1 MAMAGNKHHDPNDHP
16 QCQNRLLS
24 DYYIM
29 GFSCS
34 TSGLRGPRIW
44 LMVCMANV
52 WTSRDFPVPVVVEW
66 PGEDLP
72 NTFTPWRWGS
82 SRSENYCHL
91 KFGHVQGLCFGMMIF
106 VDHWVK
112 HDLGELVS
120 NFQQSPFPTSACLD
134 LPCVP
139 CLFPTFVLLD
149 AHSLYIYIY
158 IFTGVTLFTT
168 CSPLYFWVVAGF
180 QTMLES
186 FQKYTVY
193 KNIYIYTSQCIIY
206 IYLFIQCIYIYM
218 WKSHVCLYMFIHVL
232 SGYRGFPKTYIN

>member
-1 MAMAGNKHHDPNDHP
+1 MTNIRFIFLIHPTWIWIQDHPLQVPWKSTPSPEIPLLLSSCSACNGHGTWSMAMAGNKHHDPNDHP

-72 NTFTPWRWGS
+72 NTLTPWRWGS
-82 SRSENYCHL
+82 SRLENYCHL
-91 KFGHVQGLCFGMMIF
+91 KFGHVQGLCFGMIF

-112 HDLGELVS
+112 YD
-120 NFQQSPFPTSACLD
+120 FPC
-134 LPCVP
+134 
-139 CLFPTFVLLD
+139 PTL
-149 AHSLYIYIY
+149 H
-158 IFTGVTLFTT
+158 
-168 CSPLYFWVVAGF
+168 SPLLLV
-180 QTMLES
+180 
-186 FQKYTVY
+186 
-193 KNIYIYTSQCIIY
+193 
-206 IYLFIQCIYIYM
+206 
-218 WKSHVCLYMFIHVL
+218 
-232 SGYRGFPKTYIN
+232 